1 MGIYKVKL
9 MRRTGE
15 GKEVT
20 YLYVKAPDTQGG
32 YQKAA
37 DKAEAKLEK
46 EKRLGFHAVDVMA
59 VG

>member
-1 MGIYKVKL
+1 

-46 EKRLGFHAVDVMA
+46 EKRLGFHAVDVTA